1 MRIRTLDRLQ
11 DVHSLDGLLEEY
23 IRFVT
28 GDLERAFG
36 VTFDPEVL
44 LENTLSSLDKV
55 VPPKGYTFVA
65 EDEAGEV
72 LGMAFLRPSG
82 TDAMEIKRLYVPPSG
97 RGRGVGRALVEAA
110 MDAAR
115 QAGAIAL
122 RLDSSR
128 NLETAIALY
137 QSLGFVERAPYPES
151 DHFEDP
157 ILGPYLI
164 FMERRLD
171 KE

>member
-1 MRIRTLDRLQ
+1 
-11 DVHSLDGLLEEY
+11 
-23 IRFVT
+23 
-28 GDLERAFG
+28 
-36 VTFDPEVL
+36 
-44 LENTLSSLDKV
+44 
-55 VPPKGYTFVA
+55 
-65 EDEAGEV
+65 
-72 LGMAFLRPSG
+72 
-82 TDAMEIKRLYVPPSG
+82 
-97 RGRGVGRALVEAA
+97 